1 MSISDCHIIR
11 VDKFDIGNGNGIGVL
26 VWTAGCSH
34 GVTRLEDRKCGQCY
48 GCHNP
53 ETWKWKQGVELTQQ
67 RIDKILDACDNPV
80 IERLTISGGDPLF
93 PKSREGVAEL
103 AKQFKARFGNTKSLW
118 LWTGYLYEEIQDLE
132 VIKYLDVL
140 VDGPFLIEK
149 KDVTLPYCG
158 SSNQRVLRLIDG
170 KVIGEIKDQNSP
182 LLP

>member
-26 VWTAGCSH
+26 VWTAGCTH
-34 GVTRLEDRKCGQCY
+34 QCE

-53 ETWKWKQGVELTQQ
+53 ETWKWHQGVELTQQ

-80 IERLTISGGDPLF
+80 IERLTITGGDPLF
-93 PKSREGVAEL
+93 VKNREGVAEL
-103 AKQFKARFGNTKSLW
+103 AKQFKARFGNSKSLW
-118 LWTGYLYEEIQDLE
+118 LWTGYLFDDVKDLE
-132 VIKYLDVL
+132 VIKYLDVI
-140 VDGPFLIEK
+140 VDGKYVQEL

-158 SSNQRVLRLIDG
+158 SSNQRVLRLVDG